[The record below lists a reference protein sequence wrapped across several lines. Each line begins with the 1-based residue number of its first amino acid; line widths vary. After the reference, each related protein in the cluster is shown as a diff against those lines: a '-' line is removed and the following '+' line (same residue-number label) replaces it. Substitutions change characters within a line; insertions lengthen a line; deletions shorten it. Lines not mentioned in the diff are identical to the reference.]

1 MKKLLFIGLFLLFAF
16 VACEETNV
24 TVDKLTEQESEAIQT
39 LLDAGDVQLKHLERY
54 LIGSDKPLTRGD
66 GIPSCWGRRSIKID
80 SLINAIGL
88 TDKDIDKFIQENKS
102 KE

>member
-1 MKKLLFIGLFLLFAF
+1 MKKLIFGLISLFAF
-16 VACEETNV
+16 MACEETNV
-24 TVDKLTEQESEAIQT
+24 AVDKLTVQESKEIQK

-54 LIGSDKPLTRGD
+54 LVGSDKPLTRGD
-66 GIPSCWGRRSIKID
+66 GFPTCWGRRSLRID

-88 TDKDIDKFIQENKS
+88 TDKDIDKFIEENKP